1 MESGQ
6 WTEDGGSP
14 VKTVFLELNVSQ
26 SVIHVDRVT
35 KRFSGHTAVKQFSLE
50 VLQGSVFGLLGPNGA
65 GKTTTIRMIMDIIR
79 PDEGRVILFGG
90 AGTGRELS
98 TRIGFLPEE
107 RGLYPKMQVLGQLAF
122 LGEIKGLTRSDAL
135 RRGREWLERLG
146 LGEWAEK
153 KVEDLSKGMQQKV
166 QFIGALMHDPDLV
179 ILDEP
184 FSGLDPV
191 NTMAMKDVVV
201 DFARRGKTVLF
212 STHIMEQ
219 AERMCDH
226 IVIIAKGEKV
236 VDGRLTDIKA
246 EYGKSHL
253 ALEFSSNREQAAP
266 ILRDRSL
273 FLSVDDYGGSAE
285 GEMAPGVD
293 GDTVLR
299 ALVNAGV
306 GLSRFEV
313 VEPSLQ
319 KIFIAKVGGDTAIT
333 AARDPGDA

>member
-1 MESGQ
+1 
-6 WTEDGGSP
+6 
-14 VKTVFLELNVSQ
+14 VSQ
-26 SVIHVDRVT
+26 SVISVDRVT
-35 KRFSGHTAVKQFSLE
+35 KRFSGHTAVKELSLD
-50 VLQGSVFGLLGPNGA
+50 VPQGAVFGLLGPNGA

-79 PDEGRVILFGG
+79 PDEGRVTLFGG
-90 AGTGRELS
+90 AGTGRNLS
-98 TRIGFLPEE
+98 ARIGFLPEE

-122 LGEIKGLTRSDAL
+122 LAEIKGLSHKDAMRS
-135 RRGREWLERLG
+135 GGEWLERLG

-153 KVEDLSKGMQQKV
+153 KIEDLSKGMQQKV
-166 QFIGALMHDPDLV
+166 QFIGTLMHDPDLV

-191 NTMAMKDVVV
+191 NTKVMKDVVV
-201 DFARRGKTVLF
+201 DFARRGKTVVF

-226 IVIIAKGEKV
+226 IVIIARGEKV
-236 VDGRLTDIKA
+236 VDGQLADIKSN
-246 EYGKSHL
+246 YGKSHL
-253 ALEFSSNREQAAP
+253 ALEFVSNREQAAP
-266 ILRDRSL
+266 ILQDPNL
-273 FLSVDDYGGSAE
+273 FLSVDDYGVSAE

-319 KIFIAKVGGDTAIT
+319 KIFIAEVGDSAGT
-333 AARDPGDA
+333 AAREPGDA